1 MDKIKDNPDEW
12 DDFELASG
20 KELKNITIDKI
31 EGFIEAFGNFKI
43 EFSKYLSEQ
52 EKNINYDQL
61 SNKIADKTCDSINNF
76 YKRCNSARSQKL
88 NSKINSY
95 AEQVVFNFVIF
106 NYINLF

>member
-12 DDFELASG
+12 DDFELACG

-31 EGFIEAFGNFKI
+31 EEFIEAFGNFKI

-76 YKRCNSARSQKL
+76 YKRWNSARSQKL

-95 AEQVVFNFVIF
+95 AE
-106 NYINLF
+106 